1 MKVNELITWPT
12 LCVFG
17 DSIVV
22 GSDDRE
28 AGGWVARLKLD
39 LNARGKIGVYNLG
52 VDGDRTEQLLR
63 RLADNAQVASMLAAF
78 QAGFHHAA
86 RVALI
91 AVFIAQMYLHSRN
104 VIAQV
109 AQRALHYSTDLGDQS
124 LVAFDVMVG
133 IDLNLHGIL
142 P

>member
-1 MKVNELITWPT
+1 VT
-12 LCVFG
+12 LFNALPSEGALDQSGQLTGSAV
-17 DSIVV
+17 DSLDHGVCLV
-22 GSDDRE
+22 SDC
-28 AGGWVARLKLD
+28 
-39 LNARGKIGVYNLG
+39 
-52 VDGDRTEQLLR
+52 DG
-63 RLADNAQVASMLAAF
+63 LAAF
-78 QAGFHHAA
+78 EAGFHHAA
-86 RVALI
+86 LVMLGTLVAAL
-91 AVFIAQMYLHSRN
+91 VGQMDLNSRN

>member
-1 MKVNELITWPT
+1 MTLLIVLPPDG
-12 LCVFG
+12 V
-17 DSIVV
+17 
-22 GSDDRE
+22 
-28 AGGWVARLKLD
+28 LD
-39 LNARGKIGVYNLG
+39 QSGQLICSS
-52 VDGDRTEQLLR
+52 VDGLVQGRCMVSDRDGLP
-63 RLADNAQVASMLAAF
+63 AF
-78 QAGFHHAA
+78 EAGFHHAA
-86 RVALI
+86 LVMLGTLVAAL
-91 AVFIAQMYLHSRN
+91 VGQMDLNSRN